1 MNKDVAL
8 VLEGGG
14 FRGCYTAGALKW
26 LYEHGLQF
34 DYTAAISATAVHA
47 FFYVTGRMQEVHD
60 VSVYGPTDPHMIGI
74 VPLFTEGCLA
84 GFNYMADH
92 YVKPYYADA
101 LKDLLASDKD
111 LDIGVFNMNTGEV
124 DYKNKH
130 DLDPDV
136 KILKASCTLP
146 IFGRKTE
153 VDGNEYLDGG
163 IQYMVSIKRAMD
175 KGYKKALVI
184 VTKDKNY
191 VRKPTSFLTNIL
203 LRTIYHAYPKM
214 LKKLD
219 ERTDAYYEQMDTV
232 YKMEEEGN
240 AILIRPSRDCGV
252 KRFSG
257 TREQLEELFQLGW
270 QDMEDKKE
278 EIMHFLGV
286 EL

>member
-1 MNKDVAL
+1 MNKDIAL

-26 LYEHGLQF
+26 LYEHNIKF
-34 DYTAAISATAVHA
+34 DYSASISATSIYA
-47 FFYVTGRMQEVHD
+47 FCYATDRIKELHD
-60 VSVYGPTDPHMIGI
+60 VSVYGPTDSHMIGL
-74 VPLFTEGCLA
+74 VPLFTEGSLA
-84 GFNYMADH
+84 GFKYMADH
-92 YVKPYYADA
+92 YVKPYYSEA
-101 LKDLLASDKD
+101 LKDLLASDR
-111 LDIGVFNMNTGEV
+111 DIEVGVFNMNTGEV

-130 DLDPDV
+130 QLDPDY
-136 KILKASCTLP
+136 KILRASCTLP
-146 IFGRKTE
+146 VFGKKVE

-191 VRKPTSFLTNIL
+191 VRKPTGFIANFF
-203 LRTIYHAYPKM
+203 LRTIYHKYPKM

-219 ERTDAYYEQMDTV
+219 ERTAAYYEQMDAV
-232 YKMEEEGN
+232 YKMEEEGT

-252 KRFSG
+252 TRFSG
-257 TREQLEELFQLGW
+257 SVQQLEELFQLGW

-278 EIMHFLGV
+278 EIFNFLGV
-286 EL
+286 TE